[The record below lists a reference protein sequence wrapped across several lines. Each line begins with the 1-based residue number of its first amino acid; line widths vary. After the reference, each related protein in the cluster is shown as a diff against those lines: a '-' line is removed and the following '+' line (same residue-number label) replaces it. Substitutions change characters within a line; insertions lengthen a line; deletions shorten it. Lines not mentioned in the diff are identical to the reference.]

1 MKYMK
6 LVKNF
11 KKSEYLKIFLK
22 FPINSLL
29 SFSIRFLSLYFFVDI
44 LSYDY
49 NTIYLITYFYIVC
62 QSYFVQKFIVQ
73 RSSKNNFKKFLLTNI
88 ILGFV
93 EYAMIYC
100 LQIFFNYY
108 YSFSLVIAGLV
119 IYFFRFYFYTFKI
132 FNRN

>member
-1 MKYMK
+1 MRYMK
-6 LVKNF
+6 LIKNF
-11 KKSEYLKIFLK
+11 KKSEYLKIFLR

-29 SFSIRFLSLYFFVDI
+29 SFLIRFLSLYFFVDL
-44 LSYDY
+44 LSYNY
-49 NTIYLITYFYIVC
+49 NTIYLTTYFYIMC

-73 RSSKNNFKKFLLTNI
+73 RRSGNNFKKFLLTNI

-108 YSFSLVIAGLV
+108 YSSSLIIAGLV

>member
-1 MKYMK
+1 MK
-6 LVKNF
+6 LKKNF
-11 KKSEYLKIFLK
+11 KNNEYFKIFLK

-29 SFSIRFLSLYFFVDI
+29 SFLIRFLSLYFFVD
-44 LSYDY
+44 LLFYDY
-49 NTIYLITYFYIVC
+49 NTIYLITYFYIIC
-62 QSYFVQKFIVQ
+62 QSYFVQKFVIQ
-73 RSSKNNFKKFLLTNI
+73 RSSENNFVKFLFTNI

-93 EYAMIYC
+93 EYTMIYY

-108 YSFSLVIAGLV
+108 SSSLIVAGLV